1 MKMCDCVN
9 GGQCKRKEVCVG
21 LCELDNLMMC
31 MHLTNCCLVCVRK
44 RCKMGNTTSHNH
56 ENVGLVF
63 FLFVYQSFALY
74 ASEDKEREENKFFC
88 LLFFRL
94 SFCLNIVCLNFEILD
109 VVLLKTSPE

>member
-63 FLFVYQSFALY
+63 FLF
-74 ASEDKEREENKFFC
+74 FFC
-88 LLFFRL
+88 LFTSLL
-94 SFCLNIVCLNFEILD
+94 PCMP
-109 VVLLKTSPE
+109 LKTKKGKKTCSFVCFFSDYPFVSTSFV